1 MAIGP
6 TICLHD
12 PPSASARSPISPFV
26 QSGRTHPPI
35 RLPDPTGRSD
45 HPPDPPVAART
56 HPFASALAYPSVP
69 ARGGLDGFLHNRT
82 PKPSVS
88 YPPDPVSTPPPQPVA
103 LSAHSCNPVA
113 PIRPIRPAVAI
124 GPTIYLHNPPC
135 ASARSPISPSCNPVA
150 PIRPIRPAVAICR
163 MVYLHGLPAVRRG
176 IGTPGKGICPP
187 PEPDNSCRQP
197 HPDLSR
203 TPLRLPVSTTGGTK
217 SAGRRWNEKT
227 GSPGPG
233 RDAAGQEFQ

>member
-1 MAIGP
+1 MSYPPVPIRPIRSAPVRLGPPAHSAIRAIRSHPSAYPPEPIHLFRPAVAIGP
-6 TICLHD
+6 TIVCMTHPPPQPVARSAIRAIQPHLSAYPSEPIHLFRPAVAIGPIICLHD
-12 PPSASARSPISPFV
+12 PPSASARPPYQPIV
-26 QSGRTHPPI
+26 QSGRTHPP
-35 RLPDPTGRSD
+35 
-45 HPPDPPVAART
+45 DPP
-56 HPFASALAYPSVP
+56 
-69 ARGGLDGFLHNRT
+69 
-82 PKPSVS
+82 
-88 YPPDPVSTPPPQPVA
+88 
-103 LSAHSCNPVA
+103 A
-113 PIRPIRPAVAI
+113 PIR
-124 GPTIYLHNPPC
+124 L
-135 ASARSPISPSCNPVA
+135 SARTRPPV
-150 PIRPIRPAVAICR
+150 PASGGDCR